1 MTTFE
6 WSLRTQHKAP
16 SRCWMHSLITS
27 LWENGHYDLAERN
40 SKLAAKLLVVFSQST
55 QVENTMHNLSYRNI
69 LWGKCSLLEKDQQG
83 WMSYLMCSP
92 HGHCICP
99 CDVSVLTWSV
109 CGASFWTL
117 HVGHQQHQHV
127 QGEQKLPHC
136 RSVSS
141 VFKQK
146 KPWPQSQ
153 HKNWAMKHS
162 SLILPESLI
171 PFFKEDISVHFASD
185 PGWLTGK
192 RIKIKLKT
200 GFRE

>member
-1 MTTFE
+1 MTFE

-55 QVENTMHNLSYRNI
+55 QVENTMHNLSYQNI

-109 CGASFWTL
+109 CGASFWTP

-136 RSVSS
+136 RSVRKSR
-141 VFKQK
+141 K
-146 KPWPQSQ
+146 
-153 HKNWAMKHS
+153 
-162 SLILPESLI
+162 SLDHNLSTKIGQWSILHLSFLKVWF
-171 PFFKEDISVHFASD
+171 PFS
-185 PGWLTGK
+185 K
-192 RIKIKLKT
+192 RIFQCILHQIPVGSLGK
-200 GFRE
+200 E